1 MHKKHQTRYLRK
13 VLANLARND
22 PKTKE
27 VVLNGFAI
35 GNEHDKMA
43 QLAMSIV
50 SNHHIQILCLNN
62 CDITSK
68 GAHLLAYAIGKN
80 RSLEHVWLNGNK
92 IGSSGA
98 EAIATAA
105 TKNKTLVTVGLSNN
119 SVGNH
124 GGRALI
130 KTLRQNHNITD
141 IFVDGNRMSHKVE
154 DEINRICYG
163 EESDDD
169 EDETEAYHLSS
180 CNHSASRRPYDDY
193 DNGTVT
199 GSIVSRYSTSFVT
212 KALSSIKEAEYESE
226 SDSDDDSSTASV
238 MSDDAMDFDFTCFYQ
253 KKKESKLSKLKA
265 RFTRRKTNKK
275 VKPGNYAD

>member
-1 MHKKHQTRYLRK
+1 MHKKHQTRYLSK
-13 VLANLARND
+13 VLTNLARDD

-27 VVLNGFAI
+27 VVLNGFVI

-50 SNHHIQILCLNN
+50 SNHHIKILCLNN
-62 CDITSK
+62 CRITSK

-80 RSLEHVWLNGNK
+80 RTLEHVWLNGNK

-98 EAIATAA
+98 EALAKVAA
-105 TKNKTLVTVGLSNN
+105 KNKTLLTMGLSNN
-119 SVGNH
+119 SIGNH
-124 GGRALI
+124 GGKALI
-130 KTLRQNHNITD
+130 KTLRQNPNITD
-141 IFVDGNRMSHKVE
+141 VFVDGNRMSYKVE

-163 EESDDD
+163 EESDDEED
-169 EDETEAYHLSS
+169 EDETEEYHLSS
-180 CNHSASRRPYDDY
+180 CNRSASHRPYDDF

-199 GSIVSRYSTSFVT
+199 GSIISRYSTSYVT
-212 KALSSIKEAEYESE
+212 KALTSIKEAEYESE

-253 KKKESKLSKLKA
+253 KKKETKLSKLKA
-265 RFTRRKTNKK
+265 RFLKRKSSKK
-275 VKPGNYAD
+275 VKPGN